1 MEIQVALGFLHIV
14 ISIKPFEDH
23 DNILDQGV

>member
-1 MEIQVALGFLHIV
+1 MK

-23 DNILDQGV
+23 YYKFGELNIDINELLKEL